1 MLLVIVTFCVAL
13 GGYVWSFR
21 AIQPEV
27 MMLAALTTWATAG
40 LFLWFLVAQ
49 RRSVVVVGDGQLK
62 ITIPLYGR
70 TIALDRVMP
79 GSVRAV
85 SLPGDETYRLT
96 WRTNGLGLPGYQLGW
111 FRAKGAGKVLAAV
124 TSGEVIAPDPG

>member
-1 MLLVIVTFCVAL
+1 
-13 GGYVWSFR
+13 
-21 AIQPEV
+21 
-27 MMLAALTTWATAG
+27 MLAALTTWATAG

-111 FRAKGAGKVLAAV
+111 FRARGAGKVLAAV